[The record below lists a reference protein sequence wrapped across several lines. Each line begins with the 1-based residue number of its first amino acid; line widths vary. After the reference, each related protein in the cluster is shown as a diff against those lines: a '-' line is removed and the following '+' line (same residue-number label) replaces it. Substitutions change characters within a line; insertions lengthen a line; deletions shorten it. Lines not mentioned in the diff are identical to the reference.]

1 MNFRQFNNNH
11 YQTMKRK
18 QSKSLS
24 QPRLLTSS
32 EKPTSAR
39 KLSIVTFPNGDL
51 YRFDKT
57 ILLNFNPTE
66 NINSDV
72 SKIETKIE
80 LYERVIFSLQKQ
92 LQTATNYTK
101 ASQMK
106 YKSENDLLKIENDK
120 LKSQNHKLKVEN
132 ESFKIQI
139 KMNKNMK
146 SNIRTS
152 LASVD
157 FNDKSKQ
164 IKNNDGGRASN
175 ASIISNLSVN
185 DIKEEMVDHNDEI
198 VNYINMGNNYDINSN
213 VRIQLNNKLREMD
226 VCNENKLDLFSVT
239 TCFQACSCDQALETL
254 FDELEDEQL
263 QDELGC
269 VTIDHIVNGI
279 IKNDQLKQQIIS
291 GLGLKVLVN
300 DEKNKEIQ
308 PCVNLDDIEP
318 LELLHEQEQRT
329 RFVPTYT
336 NTSAIQKL

>member
-32 EKPTSAR
+32 EKPASAR
-39 KLSIVTFPNGDL
+39 KLYP
-51 YRFDKT
+51 
-57 ILLNFNPTE
+57 
-66 NINSDV
+66 
-72 SKIETKIE
+72 E
-80 LYERVIFSLQKQ
+80 LE
-92 LQTATNYTK
+92 A
-101 ASQMK
+101 
-106 YKSENDLLKIENDK
+106 
-120 LKSQNHKLKVEN
+120 
-132 ESFKIQI
+132 
-139 KMNKNMK
+139 
-146 SNIRTS
+146 
-152 LASVD
+152 
-157 FNDKSKQ
+157 
-164 IKNNDGGRASN
+164 
-175 ASIISNLSVN
+175 
-185 DIKEEMVDHNDEI
+185 
-198 VNYINMGNNYDINSN
+198 
-213 VRIQLNNKLREMD
+213 
-226 VCNENKLDLFSVT
+226 LFG
-239 TCFQACSCDQALETL
+239 
-254 FDELEDEQL
+254 ELEDEQL